1 VYLPTVTRQPFQTH
15 GRITDLITS
24 GRLLADAG
32 LPPLN
37 TDTDRIM
44 LCGSPSMLDEM
55 RSILSAA
62 GYAEGNSSEPG
73 HFAIEKA
80 FVEK

>member
-1 VYLPTVTRQPFQTH
+1 
-15 GRITDLITS
+15 
-24 GRLLADAG
+24 